1 MKLLIVDDHPVV
13 RDGLSRLLASSE
25 PDVQVL
31 LAEDCVSGMALAAAQ
46 PDLDAVF
53 MDLNLPGL
61 SGPQAIR
68 EFGLR
73 CPAVPVIVLSSS
85 EDAQDVR
92 SALAAGAL
100 GYVPKS
106 ASVQTLMA
114 ALKLVLSGELYLPPL
129 LLTATQ
135 AAPAAPQALTD
146 RQMDV
151 LRLLADG
158 HANKQIARTLD
169 IAEKTVKAHVSAIFR
184 FLNVDNR
191 TQAVTVAHK
200 SGLL

>member
-25 PDVQVL
+25 PDIEVL

-46 PDLDAVF
+46 PDLDAIF

-61 SGPQAIR
+61 SGAQAIR
-68 EFGLR
+68 EFGLH

-85 EDAQDVR
+85 EDAHDVR

-106 ASVQTLMA
+106 ASVKTLMA
-114 ALKLVLSGELYLPPL
+114 ALKLVLSGEIYLPPL
-129 LLTATQ
+129 LLTAAETA
-135 AAPAAPQALTD
+135 AAPPQALTD

>member
-1 MKLLIVDDHPVV
+1 
-13 RDGLSRLLASSE
+13 
-25 PDVQVL
+25 
-31 LAEDCVSGMALAAAQ
+31 
-46 PDLDAVF
+46 
-53 MDLNLPGL
+53 
-61 SGPQAIR
+61 
-68 EFGLR
+68 
-73 CPAVPVIVLSSS
+73 
-85 EDAQDVR
+85 
-92 SALAAGAL
+92 
-100 GYVPKS
+100 
-106 ASVQTLMA
+106 MA
-114 ALKLVLSGELYLPPL
+114 ALTLVLSGEIYLPPL
-129 LLTATQ
+129 LLTAAETA
-135 AAPAAPQALTD
+135 AAPPQVLTD